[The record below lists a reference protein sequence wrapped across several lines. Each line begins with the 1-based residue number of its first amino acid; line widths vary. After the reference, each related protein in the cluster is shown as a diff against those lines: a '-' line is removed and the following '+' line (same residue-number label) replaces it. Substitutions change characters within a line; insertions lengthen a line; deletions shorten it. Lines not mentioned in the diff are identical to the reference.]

1 LLTDIF
7 SMNDPSELSHGFSY
21 AIRIL
26 KRRAWEAKKS
36 VTAED
41 AGQAKE
47 LVPGNAEERAN
58 AFFNKGPDGIV
69 NQDRLADVVKFFAL
83 SFSATFDELGQ
94 WRAYADD
101 GRGYALGFDTEKLE
115 GASA

>member
-1 LLTDIF
+1 MPRNAQTPSLT
-7 SMNDPSELSHGFSY
+7 
-21 AIRIL
+21 R
-26 KRRAWEAKKS
+26 
-36 VTAED
+36 V
-41 AGQAKE
+41 
-47 LVPGNAEERAN
+47 
-58 AFFNKGPDGIV
+58 PDGIV